1 MLAPFSAQ
9 AASEYSV
16 EHRVDFKQ
24 RQSQYLTI
32 RAVFPANGEETELF
46 IPAWAPGSYLIRDFA
61 AQVENLEVSGSSG
74 RALQARKT
82 SKNRWLIDTTGETHF
97 AVTYDVWAGMLN
109 VSTSWV
115 EPAVALLN
123 GSSIFMYTSSSRQLP
138 QWLRLDLPEDW
149 RNVHTTLD
157 PGDRPNSFVAK
168 NFDELV
174 DSPIL
179 AGNTQS
185 HDFSVDEQEY
195 SLVLAT
201 PNPFWDG
208 DKSKDDVAK
217 IVATQ
222 QAFWQENPFNK
233 KYLFMNLFMGPF
245 GGLEHDNSTVLMI
258 DPLAMRDREQY
269 IRWLGLVSHE
279 FFHAW
284 NVRRMR
290 PAGLATYDY
299 DREMYTRELWL
310 AEGLSSYYDNL
321 LLLRAGLISVAEYL
335 DLLAA
340 EIRNYETTPGR
351 EVRSAE
357 MASFDT
363 WIKQYKQDENSVNST
378 VSYYRKGAL
387 IGFVTDMAIRRETKG
402 DASLDTVMRRLYQRY
417 SSPER
422 GGYPPGAFEDTVE
435 ETAGPGVRAMVDN
448 MLRTTG
454 DPDVDQALAWYGL
467 QLIRTAGNNTEA
479 GSEADGP
486 AGLGVVWDDEG
497 SQLLVEQ
504 VVRGHA
510 GSSAGLLPGDE
521 LIAIADQRVTP
532 LNYNDMLNRLRP
544 GEQVSLT
551 VARHGRLMTLQT
563 EVQTAIPDKY
573 RIIPNPKIRNREKK
587 RLEEWLGLELLIT
600 KG

>member
-1 MLAPFSAQ
+1 
-9 AASEYSV
+9 
-16 EHRVDFKQ
+16 
-24 RQSQYLTI
+24 
-32 RAVFPANGEETELF
+32 VFPANGEETELS

-61 AQVENLEVSGSSG
+61 AQVENLRVSGGSG
-74 RALQARKT
+74 RTLQATKM
-82 SKNRWLIDTTGETHF
+82 SKNSWLIDTTEETHF
-97 AVTYDVWAGMLN
+97 AVTYDIWAGMLN

-115 EPAVALLN
+115 EPTVALLN
-123 GSSIFMYTSSSRQLP
+123 GSSIFMYTSSSRNAP
-138 QWLRLDLPEDW
+138 QWVRLNLPDDW
-149 RNVHTTLD
+149 QNVNTTLD
-157 PGDRPNSFVAK
+157 PGAEPNSFLARD
-168 NFDELV
+168 FDELV

-185 HDFSVDEQEY
+185 HDFSVDEQDY
-195 SLVLAT
+195 ALVLAT

-208 DKSKDDVAK
+208 EKSTEDLAK
-217 IVATQ
+217 IVAAQ
-222 QAFWQENPFNK
+222 QAFWQENPFQK

-258 DPLAMRDREQY
+258 DPLAMRDRKQY

-290 PAGLATYDY
+290 PAALANYDY
-299 DREMYTRELWL
+299 GREMYTRELWL

-335 DLLAA
+335 ELLAA
-340 EIRNYETTPGR
+340 EIRTYETTPGR

-363 WIKQYKQDENSVNST
+363 WIKHYRQDENSVNST

-387 IGFVTDMAIRRETKG
+387 IGFVTDMAIRRATKG
-402 DASLDTVMRRLYQRY
+402 DASLDTVMRRLYGRY
-417 SSPER
+417 SSPDQ
-422 GGYPPGAFEDTVE
+422 GGYPPGAFEDMVE
-435 ETAGPGVRAMVDN
+435 EIAGPEVRAMVDN
-448 MLRTTG
+448 MLRSTG

-467 QLIRTAGNNTEA
+467 VLIRTPGDNTES
-479 GSEADGP
+479 GSEVISP
-486 AGLGVVWDDEG
+486 AGLGVIWDDEA

-510 GSSAGLLPGDE
+510 ASSAGMLPGDE

-532 LNYNDMLNRLRP
+532 LNYEDILNRLRP
-544 GEQVSLT
+544 GEPVSLT
-551 VARHGRLMTLQT
+551 VARHGRLMTLQA
-563 EVQTAIPDKY
+563 EVQAAIPDIY
-573 RIIPNPKIRNREKK
+573 RIVPDPKIRNRQKK
-587 RLEEWLGLELLIT
+587 RMEEWLGLELLIT
-600 KG
+600 KN